1 MNDSL
6 IMKALKCKT
15 LGVNT
20 AHAWK
25 ITRFSEGA
33 MAMAS
38 PMHVDITDSIVSD
51 VCKVR
56 VSKMISTCIM
66 YVVQAP
72 TIEYRTLVARLSV
85 FITLGRHS
93 QAHSLQGRL
102 TVDCTAI

>member
-1 MNDSL
+1 MTIPGLYID
-6 IMKALKCKT
+6 IHVYTKCKT

-25 ITRFSEGA
+25 TTRFSEGA

-38 PMHVDITDSIVSD
+38 PMHVGITDSIVSD

-66 YVVQAP
+66 YVVQAVP
-72 TIEYRTLVARLSV
+72 VACYNL
-85 FITLGRHS
+85 H
-93 QAHSLQGRL
+93 
-102 TVDCTAI
+102 

>member
-1 MNDSL
+1 
-6 IMKALKCKT
+6 MKALKCKT

-38 PMHVDITDSIVSD
+38 PMHVGITDSIVSD

-72 TIEYRTLVARLSV
+72 TIEL
-85 FITLGRHS
+85 
-93 QAHSLQGRL
+93 
-102 TVDCTAI
+102 